1 MVKKIIS
8 PAPMKP
14 RPQPTPRQRI
24 IAVVSAAIILLG
36 LYLAGVFNLPFFTS
50 NFGFQNTKNLHVNE
64 ITIGV
69 PYAMD
74 FGPSSLIPLLP
85 PESTGGPYTFYLGS
99 GVGFP
104 PMGMILG
111 IDGVLRGTPTTAGNS
126 EFQVCV
132 KDVGGRSACKTYQ
145 FTVNSGANKSVA
157 PVKNTT
163 KQPAKTCPATS
174 CDTGGCC
181 WSSIEDKTGG
191 PGPHP
196 AVQNV
201 AVMVEKSCG
210 CPSDT
215 TLSPDQIGGSYP
227 YKRCECNT
235 NH

>member
-1 MVKKIIS
+1 MIKTKKSSS
-8 PAPMKP
+8 PIKP
-14 RPQPTPRQRI
+14 RPQFTFRQWI
-24 IAVVSAAIILLG
+24 LALVFAAIILFG
-36 LYLAGVFNLPFFTS
+36 LHFSGVVNIPFFDTF

-64 ITIGV
+64 MTIGV
-69 PYAMD
+69 PYAID

-85 PESTGGPYTFYLGS
+85 QESTGGPYTFYLGS

-104 PMGMILG
+104 PMGLILG

-145 FTVNSGANKSVA
+145 FTVNSRTNNTVV

-163 KQPAKTCPATS
+163 KQPTKTCPTTS
-174 CDTGGCC
+174 CDTGECC
-181 WSSIEDKTGG
+181 GAAIGSGMGATMTTHVLVD
-191 PGPHP
+191 
-196 AVQNV
+196 
-201 AVMVEKSCG
+201 KSCG

-215 TLSPDQIGGSYP
+215 ILSLDQDQASWKLYNL
-227 YKRCECNT
+227 KNCDCNT